1 MPKADQKIT
10 ADVIIIGAGLAGMTA
25 AYSAHEE
32 GARILLVD
40 RGAIGTGTNSAMS
53 NGRFAGPTAV
63 YSNAQFIQD
72 TLHTGRGINSERMV
86 HRVAAEAPAAFRFL
100 QSIGIELEVFYDH
113 YFYKSSRLDVMRG
126 TSLAR
131 KLAQSLR
138 SRQRVRM
145 ITGFYATEILKTENG
160 VTGVEGFDGNGKP
173 MSLAAPAVILATGGG
188 GAIYL
193 RNDNQKSMMGQG
205 YCLAANAGL
214 ELWDMEFVQFYPVV
228 LAEPRVPEMMV
239 YPPYPLEFQLL
250 NSAGEDIIRKY
261 GDSNLNE
268 AMRKK
273 RDRFSEII
281 LSESSAGPVR
291 LDCRNVPA
299 ELWNDYPLALLQ
311 KIKFD
316 FKNKPVTVLPG
327 AHFFMGGVR
336 INPDGRTDR
345 SGLYACGEVVWG
357 LHGANR
363 MSGNA
368 LTECIVF
375 GRIAGRNAAIHARD
389 HQLPLDGPAPKRQNP
404 DPPAAPGA
412 FAFSDLRRQLR
423 EIAWKYAGVTRD
435 TGGMQTGLTQLEAVR
450 ERIRQN
456 APRNITEKKQKA
468 DLVSAGFVLKAILI
482 ASLGRGETRGA
493 FIRREY
499 PRTDDTHW
507 RRNSSLRY
515 EPENDSFSL
524 KHYPVDRGVEPLGT
538 NST

>member
-1 MPKADQKIT
+1 MAKADPEIKT
-10 ADVIIIGAGLAGMTA
+10 DVIIIGAGLAGMTA
-25 AYSAHEE
+25 AYSAHGE
-32 GARILLVD
+32 GARVLLLD

-53 NGRFAGPTAV
+53 NGRFSGPTAV
-63 YSNAQFIQD
+63 YSHAQFIQD
-72 TLHTGRGINSERMV
+72 TFRTGRGINSERRV
-86 HRVAAEAPAAFRFL
+86 HQVAAEAPSAFRFL
-100 QSIGIELEVFYDH
+100 QSIGLELDVFFDH
-113 YFYKSSRLDVMRG
+113 YFYKSSRSDVMRG

-131 KLAQSLR
+131 KLAQRLR
-138 SRQRVRM
+138 SLERVRTV
-145 ITGFYATEILKTENG
+145 TGFYATDILTSDSG
-160 VTGVEGFDGNGKP
+160 VDGVQGFDANGKP
-173 MSLAAPAVILATGGG
+173 VSFGAPAVVLATGGG

-205 YCLAANAGL
+205 YHLAAKAGL

-239 YPPYPLEFQLL
+239 YPPYPQEFRLL
-250 NSAGEDIIRKY
+250 NAAGEDLIRKY

-281 LSESSAGPVR
+281 LSESSAGPVK
-291 LDCRNVPA
+291 LDCCKVPA

-375 GRIAGRNAAIHARD
+375 GRIAGRNAAIRALKQRW
-389 HQLPLDGPAPKRQNP
+389 PLDGPVPKRQNP
-404 DPPAAPGA
+404 DPPAAPEP
-412 FAFSDLRRQLR
+412 FAFSDLRRQLK
-423 EIAWKYAGVTRD
+423 EIAWKYAGVSRD
-435 TGGMQTGLTQLEAVR
+435 TGGMQTGLTRLETVR
-450 ERIRQN
+450 ERIRHN
-456 APRNITEKKQKA
+456 APRHITEKKQKA
-468 DLVSAGFVLKAILI
+468 DLDSAGFVLKAILI
-482 ASLGRGETRGA
+482 ASLGREETRGA
-493 FIRREY
+493 FIRSEY
-499 PRTDDTHW
+499 PRTDDENW
-507 RRNSSLRY
+507 RRNSCLRY
-515 EPENDSFSL
+515 DLEKDSFYL
-524 KHYPVDRGVEPLGT
+524 KYQPVEESDA
-538 NST
+538 

>member
-1 MPKADQKIT
+1 MVT
-10 ADVIIIGAGLAGMTA
+10 ADVVVVGAGLAGMTA
-25 AYSAHEE
+25 AYSAHAE
-32 GARILLVD
+32 GARVLLVD

-53 NGRFAGPTAV
+53 NGRFSGPTAV

-86 HRVAAEAPAAFRFL
+86 CQVAAEAPAAFRFL
-100 QSIGIELEVFYDH
+100 QSIGLELEVFYDH
-113 YFYKSSRLDVMRG
+113 YFYKSSRSDVMRG
-126 TSLAR
+126 TSLTR
-131 KLAQSLR
+131 KLAQRLR
-138 SRQRVRM
+138 SLQRVRM
-145 ITGFYATEILKTENG
+145 VTGFYATDIITSESG
-160 VTGVEGFDGNGKP
+160 VAGVQGFDGNGKP
-173 MSLAAPAVILATGGG
+173 MSLAAPAVVLATGGG

-205 YCLAANAGL
+205 YYLAAKAGL

-228 LAEPRVPEMMV
+228 LAEPRVSEMMV
-239 YPPYPLEFQLL
+239 YPPYPQEFRLL
-250 NSAGEDIIRKY
+250 NAAGEDIIRKY

-281 LSESSAGPVR
+281 LNESSIGPVR
-291 LDCRNVPA
+291 LDCRKVPA

-336 INPDGRTDR
+336 INPDGQTDR
-345 SGLYACGEVVWG
+345 SGLFACGEVAWG

-375 GRIAGRNAAIHARD
+375 GRIAGRNAAIRALDQR
-389 HQLPLDGPAPKRQNP
+389 LPLDGSAPKRQNP
-404 DPPAAPGA
+404 DPSAAPDP
-412 FAFSDLRRQLR
+412 FKFIDLRRQLR

-435 TGGMQTGLTQLEAVR
+435 TGGMQTGLTKIEAVR

-456 APRNITEKKQKA
+456 VPRNITEKKQKA

-482 ASLGRGETRGA
+482 ASLGREETRGA

-499 PRTDDTHW
+499 PRTDDTNW
-507 RRNSSLRY
+507 RRNSSLRFD
-515 EPENDSFSL
+515 PENDSFSL
-524 KHYPVDRGVEPLGT
+524 KYRPVEEGGE
-538 NST
+538 